1 MDISIIAK
9 EETGRWSVR
18 GFSPDFFLLATLR
31 PCPYPA
37 HAPFLASRVCLS
49 SSPLAALARSLAALS
64 PLFSL
69 YKRSLTGTSDPKRLV
84 QKTLRK
90 MQSDSQ
96 KDQDKS
102 LIQEI
107 LAWSSCKGFLPQIP
121 LFKIF
126 EKDLLSSEWEQPSDV
141 VDRKQKEYHDTDRRN
156 FDLFFFFFV
165 YFTLSSCTC
174 NFKELTESRSIHCF
188 NVSISIINRATKF
201 CTNLEVTRQLENT

>member
-121 LFKIF
+121 LFKNIWESSLKF
-126 EKDLLSSEWEQPSDV
+126 RMRAREWFCRSKAKGVSWHRSEKLW
-141 VDRKQKEYHDTDRRN
+141 
-156 FDLFFFFFV
+156 LFFFFFLFYSFIV
-165 YFTLSSCTC
+165 HL
-174 NFKELTESRSIHCF
+174 
-188 NVSISIINRATKF
+188 
-201 CTNLEVTRQLENT
+201 